1 VRPVFVAA
9 LSVAALALAG
19 SSNAAPRPTA
29 WPLAPTSALSGSVG
43 PAAPGDGPSTSSGLH
58 LACIPGRRIAINQPI
73 ENRSLMPVTLTG
85 AALDP
90 PSVQVIRRIAVQFRL
105 APRPPNGDGLVLGLR
120 PWSAARSARMT
131 IPPGRA
137 AWVQSD
143 FVMSGCALLAPDRS
157 LIANKAVTLTY
168 RSNGRAG
175 SERIPVPWT
184 RIVLA
189 R

>member
-1 VRPVFVAA
+1 ME
-9 LSVAALALAG
+9 
-19 SSNAAPRPTA
+19 

-43 PAAPGDGPSTSSGLH
+43 AAAPGDGPSTNTGLH
-58 LACIPGRRIAINQPI
+58 LACIPGRRVTINQPI
-73 ENRSLMPVTLTG
+73 ENRSLVPVTLTG

-90 PSVQVIRRIAVQFRL
+90 PSVQVIRRVAVQFRL
-105 APRPPNGDGLVLGLR
+105 APRPSKGDILVLGLR
-120 PWSAARSARMT
+120 PWSAARSTPLT
-131 IPPGRA
+131 IRPGRA

-143 FVMSGCALLAPDRS
+143 FVMTGCALLAPDRS

-168 RSNGRAG
+168 RSNGRSG

-184 RIVLA
+184 RIILA